1 MIPYFLNIENAMRI
15 LILSDGIPGHVNQ
28 SIGICHMLQGET
40 NCTFEVHEL
49 AWKLHFLRSP
59 LKIFIRFLCSFL
71 NTFTAHLI
79 QGLFKPIMVQDFD
92 LIVAAGGNTMALN
105 AAVGLIHK
113 IPNIQ
118 LGSPRGIPSRLF
130 SVHLTSEKFDDHP
143 SNIVFDITPNKYSP
157 SNCSRASINFHPQDF
172 ILLLIGGD
180 GIGYTYSFSEYE
192 RFIDNINEFSKHS
205 NNEILCVTS
214 RRTDPK
220 VENLFFQNIKQISE
234 HSIWFHQ
241 GGANADLAK
250 LFGSAQH
257 IMVTEDSAM
266 MISEAISSGNLVT
279 TIYPKVI
286 NSPSRYDNQI
296 QHYLNRGFMSRSSM
310 EATISL
316 DFNRKNSSALI
327 EGVQKQLVKSI
338 IEKIQL

>member
-1 MIPYFLNIENAMRI
+1 M
-15 LILSDGIPGHVNQ
+15 
-28 SIGICHMLQGET
+28 
-40 NCTFEVHEL
+40 
-49 AWKLHFLRSP
+49 
-59 LKIFIRFLCSFL
+59 
-71 NTFTAHLI
+71 
-79 QGLFKPIMVQDFD
+79 
-92 LIVAAGGNTMALN
+92 
-105 AAVGLIHK
+105 
-113 IPNIQ
+113 
-118 LGSPRGIPSRLF
+118 
-130 SVHLTSEKFDDHP
+130 
-143 SNIVFDITPNKYSP
+143 FDITPNKYSP
-157 SNCSRASINFHPQDF
+157 SSCFRASINFHPQDF

-192 RFIDNINEFSKHS
+192 RFIYNINEFSKHS

-234 HSIWFHQ
+234 HSIWFHR

-310 EATISL
+310 EATITL

>member
-1 MIPYFLNIENAMRI
+1 M
-15 LILSDGIPGHVNQ
+15 
-28 SIGICHMLQGET
+28 
-40 NCTFEVHEL
+40 
-49 AWKLHFLRSP
+49 
-59 LKIFIRFLCSFL
+59 
-71 NTFTAHLI
+71 
-79 QGLFKPIMVQDFD
+79 
-92 LIVAAGGNTMALN
+92 
-105 AAVGLIHK
+105 
-113 IPNIQ
+113 
-118 LGSPRGIPSRLF
+118 
-130 SVHLTSEKFDDHP
+130 
-143 SNIVFDITPNKYSP
+143 
-157 SNCSRASINFHPQDF
+157 
-172 ILLLIGGD
+172 LIGGD

-234 HSIWFHQ
+234 HSIWFHR